1 MQLPTNSF
9 NVQRRHNRLNR
20 LATGAHWNQR
30 TPSRRASVNRA
41 SLNRA
46 PLRRER
52 SRLRRSAPLLML
64 ALVIALWQ
72 AAVTLQVMPTFLLP
86 APLDVLVKFP
96 EAVRSDNLLFHLGI
110 TLQEIGIGLLFG
122 VGAGVILG
130 YLVAR
135 HPLLEETLSP
145 LIVTLQSTPVV
156 AYAPLLVIWFG
167 SGTTSKILICAL
179 IVSFPML
186 MNTVAGVRSVPNSL
200 RDLMALSQASR
211 WQVLTRLEIPAAM
224 PILLTGLKTAA
235 TLAVI
240 GAIVGEFV
248 NPQSGL
254 GYLIIRGR
262 TQYDTPLV
270 FVTVIVLALLARL
283 LYGLVSLLESRLLH
297 WQRFT
302 R

>member
-1 MQLPTNSF
+1 MQFLTNSF
-9 NVQRRHNRLNR
+9 HFPQRR
-20 LATGAHWNQR
+20 A
-30 TPSRRASVNRA
+30 ASSSTAEDQFTRMVQ
-41 SLNRA
+41 
-46 PLRRER
+46 ER
-52 SRLRRSAPLLML
+52 SRLRRSAPLFTLFVVL
-64 ALVIALWQ
+64 GLWQ
-72 AAVTLQVMPTFLLP
+72 LAVSLQFLPTFLLP
-86 APLDVLVKFP
+86 APLEVLAKFP
-96 EAVRSDNLLFHLGI
+96 DAVREDNLLFHLGVTI
-110 TLQEIGIGLLFG
+110 QEIILGLFFG
-122 VGAGVILG
+122 VSAGVILG
-130 YLVAR
+130 YLIAR
-135 HPLLEETLSP
+135 QPILEETLSP

-167 SGTTSKILICAL
+167 SGATSKILICAL

-186 MNTVAGVRSVPNSL
+186 MNTVVGVRSVPVSL
-200 RDLMALSQASR
+200 RDLMSLSQAR
-211 WQVLTRLEIPAAM
+211 WWQTLTKLEVPAAM
-224 PILLTGLKTAA
+224 PILLNGLKTSA

-270 FVTVIVLALLARL
+270 FVTVIVLAITARL
-283 LYGLVSLLESRLLH
+283 LYGGVSILESRLLH

>member
-1 MQLPTNSF
+1 MQLLTNSS
-9 NVQRRHNRLNR
+9 NVQRRQSDQQSR
-20 LATGAHWNQR
+20 LAEGT
-30 TPSRRASVNRA
+30 RRSGRVAR
-41 SLNRA
+41 
-46 PLRRER
+46 PRER
-52 SRLRRSAPLLML
+52 SRVRRAAPPLML
-64 ALVIALWQ
+64 VLVVALWQ
-72 AAVTLQVMPTFLLP
+72 LAVSVQLMPTFLLP
-86 APLDVLVKFP
+86 APLDVLAKFP
-96 EAVRSDNLLFHLGI
+96 EAIREDNLLFHLGV
-110 TLQEIGIGLLFG
+110 TLQEIGLGLLFG
-122 VGAGVILG
+122 AGAGVILG
-130 YLVAR
+130 YLIAR
-135 HPLLEETLSP
+135 QPLLEETISP
-145 LIVTLQSTPVV
+145 LIITLQSTPVV

-167 SGTTSKILICAL
+167 SGTTSKIVICAL

-186 MNTVAGVRSVPNSL
+186 MNTVAGVRDVPRSL

-211 WQVLTRLEIPAAM
+211 WQVLTKLEIPAAM

-248 NPQSGL
+248 NAQYGL

-283 LYGLVSLLESRLLH
+283 LYSGVSFLERRLLD
-297 WQRFT
+297 WKRYS

>member
-1 MQLPTNSF
+1 MQFLSNPFHFLP
-9 NVQRRHNRLNR
+9 RRPEAAETSAEDALVLVEH
-20 LATGAHWNQR
+20 
-30 TPSRRASVNRA
+30 
-41 SLNRA
+41 
-46 PLRRER
+46 ER
-52 SRLRRSAPLLML
+52 SRLRRSAPLLTL
-64 ALVIALWQ
+64 LLVIALWQ
-72 AAVTLQVMPTFLLP
+72 LAVTLQVLPTFLLP
-86 APLDVLVKFP
+86 TPLEVLEKFP
-96 EAVRSDNLLFHLGI
+96 DTVTEDNLLFHLGVTI
-110 TLQEIGIGLLFG
+110 QEIVLGLFFG

-130 YLVAR
+130 YLIAR
-135 HPLLEETLSP
+135 QPLLEETLSP
-145 LIVTLQSTPVV
+145 LVVTLQSTPVV

-167 SGTTSKILICAL
+167 SDATSKILICAL

-186 MNTVAGVRSVPNSL
+186 MSTVVGVRSVPRSL
-200 RDLMALSQASR
+200 RDLMALSQASW
-211 WQVLTRLEIPAAM
+211 WQTFTKLEIPAAM
-224 PILLTGLKTAA
+224 PILLNGLKTAA

-270 FVTVIVLALLARL
+270 FVTVIVLAITARV
-283 LYGLVSLLESRLLH
+283 LYGLVSALEHRLLS